1 LSLTL
6 NTDRLRTQTTTPVTT
21 PGLTELKYINVKPM
35 GRDRAAGSGLL
46 PWAWIVVG
54 LMWTASPFAA
64 SPVEV
69 ADFSLHSTSGQTF
82 RLSEQR
88 GDIVLM
94 GFWARWCGDCREAM
108 QAMNE
113 IADKYQR
120 AGVVTVGV
128 NVGDTT
134 DQALAMSHTLGLR
147 FTNLVDADKAVG
159 DQFQLNK
166 MPLIVLIDRDGVLRY
181 RHAGYTRGDDT
192 LIAEQLRRLI
202 NE

>member
-1 LSLTL
+1 M
-6 NTDRLRTQTTTPVTT
+6 TPVGAHRTAR
-21 PGLTELKYINVKPM
+21 PVLRVW
-35 GRDRAAGSGLL
+35 ALL
-46 PWAWIVVG
+46 LGI
-54 LMWTASPFAA
+54 LWTASPFAA
-64 SPVEV
+64 SSSGTSSEV
-69 ADFSLHSTSGQTF
+69 ADFSLRSTAGPIF
-82 RLSEQR
+82 RLSEHR

-113 IADKYQR
+113 LADKYER

-128 NVGDTT
+128 NVGDTQ

-147 FTNLVDADKAVG
+147 FANLVDADKAVG

>member
-1 LSLTL
+1 
-6 NTDRLRTQTTTPVTT
+6 VW
-21 PGLTELKYINVKPM
+21 
-35 GRDRAAGSGLL
+35 ALL
-46 PWAWIVVG
+46 MLGMV
-54 LMWTASPFAA
+54 WTASPFASSSA
-64 SPVEV
+64 EVAETAKV
-69 ADFSLHSTSGQTF
+69 ADFSLRSTAGQNF
-82 RLSEQR
+82 RLSEYR

-113 IADKYQR
+113 LADKYER

-128 NVGDTT
+128 NVGDSAE
-134 DQALAMSHTLGLR
+134 QALAMSHTLGLR
-147 FTNLVDADKAVG
+147 FTNLLDADKAVG
-159 DQFQLNK
+159 DQFRLNK

-192 LIAEQLRRLI
+192 LIAEQLRHLI

>member
-1 LSLTL
+1 MTPAGVH
-6 NTDRLRTQTTTPVTT
+6 TKPRPVLR
-21 PGLTELKYINVKPM
+21 M
-35 GRDRAAGSGLL
+35 GALL
-46 PWAWIVVG
+46 LGI
-54 LMWTASPFAA
+54 LWTASPFAA
-64 SPVEV
+64 PSSEV
-69 ADFSLHSTSGQTF
+69 VDFSLRSTVGQNF
-82 RLSEQR
+82 RLSEHR

-113 IADKYQR
+113 LADKYMR

-128 NVGDTT
+128 NVGDSP

-159 DQFQLNK
+159 DQFRLNK

-192 LIAEQLRRLI
+192 LIAEQLRHLI